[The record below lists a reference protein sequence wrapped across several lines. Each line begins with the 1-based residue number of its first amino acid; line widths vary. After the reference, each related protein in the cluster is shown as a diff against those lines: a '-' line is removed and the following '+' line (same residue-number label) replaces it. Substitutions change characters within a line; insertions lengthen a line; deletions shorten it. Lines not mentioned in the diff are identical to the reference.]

1 VAEKIEF
8 AVRRDVREELRHK
21 LEQAPVQ
28 HAEAVLAFY
37 ALLQEAQDHG
47 VLDTLRGAIGAGDE
61 FVGKAAEFA
70 NTPEGIRTMR
80 NLLILIKLAGEIDP
94 AILRKTAGAVAASL
108 PDTKSERSAPPSF
121 WQLMKRVSGKESRR
135 TLGML
140 TAFLQNFGRE

>member
-1 VAEKIEF
+1 MAEKIEF

-94 AILRKTAGAVAASL
+94 AILRKTAEAVAASL
-108 PDTKSERSAPPSF
+108 PDTKSERSASPSF

-140 TAFLQNFGRE
+140 TAFLENFGRE

>member
-1 VAEKIEF
+1 MAEKIEF

-108 PDTKSERSAPPSF
+108 PDSNSERSAPPSF